1 MEKLFNKLSKWMCGI
16 PSDKYAL
23 LLCSLVIAFGCG
35 LFLHLFTEYVGLSM
49 SKLGASFLRFG
60 ISYIVGIAKEK
71 INERQ
76 GGMFDVRNLSFY
88 IIGACMG
95 AVLFLI

>member
-23 LLCSLVIAFGCG
+23 LLCSLVIA
-35 LFLHLFTEYVGLSM
+35 YVGLSM
-49 SKLGASFLRFG
+49 SKLGASFLGFG

>member
-23 LLCSLVIAFGCG
+23 LLCSLVIA
-35 LFLHLFTEYVGLSM
+35 TEYVGLSM
-49 SKLGASFLRFG
+49 SKLGASFLGFG

>member
-23 LLCSLVIAFGCG
+23 LLCSLVIA
-35 LFLHLFTEYVGLSM
+35 
-49 SKLGASFLRFG
+49 LGASFLGFG

>member
-23 LLCSLVIAFGCG
+23 LLCSLVIA
-35 LFLHLFTEYVGLSM
+35 VGLSM
-49 SKLGASFLRFG
+49 SKLGASFLGFG

>member
-16 PSDKYAL
+16 PSDKYVL

-35 LFLHLFTEYVGLSM
+35 FFLHLFTEYVGLSM
-49 SKLGASFLRFG
+49 SKLGASFLGFG

>member
-35 LFLHLFTEYVGLSM
+35 LFLHLFTVHPT
-49 SKLGASFLRFG
+49 FRV
-60 ISYIVGIAKEK
+60 I
-71 INERQ
+71 RQ
-76 GGMFDVRNLSFY
+76 S
-88 IIGACMG
+88 
-95 AVLFLI
+95 

>member
-23 LLCSLVIAFGCG
+23 LLCSLVIA
-35 LFLHLFTEYVGLSM
+35 
-49 SKLGASFLRFG
+49 KLGASFLGFG